1 MLAKQLFLHDK
12 KKKEKMWLVCA
23 AVDTTIDMKGL
34 SKYLKVASGNLRGGD
49 ADSLWKYLGC
59 K

>member
-1 MLAKQLFLHDK
+1 LHDK

-23 AVDTTIDMKGL
+23 AVDTIIDIKGL

-49 ADSLWKYLGC
+49 ADALWKYLGC